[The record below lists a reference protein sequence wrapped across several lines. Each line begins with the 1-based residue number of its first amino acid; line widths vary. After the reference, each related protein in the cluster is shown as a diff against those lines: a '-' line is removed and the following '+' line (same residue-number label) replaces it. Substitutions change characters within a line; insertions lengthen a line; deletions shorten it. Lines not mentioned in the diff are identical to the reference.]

1 MSERVLFV
9 DDEKFVLET
18 FKRNLRR
25 HFTIETAEGPEAALA
40 LLEQTGP
47 VAVVVSDL
55 KMPGM
60 NGVELLEVVKSRWP
74 DTVRIMLT
82 GHADLETAVSAV
94 NKGAIFRFLI
104 KPCAPDALLAAV
116 ADGLKQYRLVMAER
130 QLLHGTLRGSI
141 QVLSELLSMVS
152 PKAFGRAEKAKS
164 LMGEM
169 VQVLGLECSW
179 KYELAAMLCMVGCIS
194 LPRDVLE
201 RKLAG
206 KELNEEELSMYAVH
220 PAIAGRLLSNIPRLE
235 GVVEIVSEYE
245 QPLRENPCVGAMML
259 KAALGFTDLVE
270 SGMAPHDAL
279 AKLRDTPDS
288 YDARIVSALKEVVA
302 RRDDSEILSL
312 GMHELREGMLI
323 MEPVV
328 SRKNVVLM
336 DKGQVITFAAL
347 ELFRNFGTILGVREP
362 IYVLAR
368 KTCQEAGES
377 PHLPSG
383 SDCAG

>member
-1 MSERVLFV
+1 MPRNEETRMSERVLFV

-18 FKRNLRR
+18 FRRNLRR
-25 HFTIETAEGPEAALA
+25 DFDIETAEGAEAALK
-40 LLEQTGP
+40 LLERIGP

-60 NGVELLEVVKSRWP
+60 NGVELLEVVKNRWP

-82 GHADLETAVSAV
+82 GHADLDNAVSAV

-104 KPCAPDALLAAV
+104 KPCAPDALLTAV
-116 ADGLKQYRLVMAER
+116 SDGLNQYRLVTAER

-141 QVLSELLSMVS
+141 HVLSELLSMVS

-164 LMGEM
+164 LMAEM

-194 LPRDVLE
+194 LPRDLLE

-206 KELNEEELSMYAVH
+206 KELSEEESAMYAMH
-220 PAIAGRLLSNIPRLE
+220 PVMGGKLLSNIPRLE
-235 GVVEIVSEYE
+235 GVVEIVSEYKM
-245 QPLRENPCVGAMML
+245 PVRDNPCLGARML
-259 KAALGFTDLVE
+259 KAALDFTDLVE
-270 SGMAPHDAL
+270 SGAAPADAL
-279 AKLRDTPDS
+279 GSLQDS
-288 YDARIVSALKEVVA
+288 EGVYDERIVSALKEVVA
-302 RRDDSEILSL
+302 RRNDSEILSL
-312 GMHELREGMLI
+312 GMHELREGMLV
-323 MEPVV
+323 MEPVR
-328 SRKNVVLM
+328 SRKNVILM

-362 IYVLAR
+362 IYVLVR
-368 KTCQEAGES
+368 KTC
-377 PHLPSG
+377 P
-383 SDCAG
+383 

>member
-25 HFTIETAEGPEAALA
+25 HFTIETAEGPEAALT
-40 LLEQTGP
+40 LLGQTGP

-60 NGVELLEVVKSRWP
+60 NGVELLETVKSRWP

-82 GHADLETAVSAV
+82 GHADLDTAVSAV

-116 ADGLKQYRLVMAER
+116 TDALKQYRLVMAER

-164 LMGEM
+164 LMAEM

>member
-25 HFTIETAEGPEAALA
+25 HFTIETAEGPEAALT
-40 LLEQTGP
+40 LLGQTGP

-60 NGVELLEVVKSRWP
+60 NGVELLETVKSRWP

-82 GHADLETAVSAV
+82 GHADLDTAVSAV

-116 ADGLKQYRLVMAER
+116 TDALKQYRLVMAER

-164 LMGEM
+164 LMAEM

-377 PHLPSG
+377 PHPPVGSG
-383 SDCAG
+383 CAG